1 MRSPDLSIKK
11 KKMLLFY
18 PKPVSSLFRP
28 RPSRRVLPT
37 DRAALVCPLKSHL
50 GIPNTPTSSVRG
62 QDRGHKSSDC
72 CDLSVSGTPRPAQ
85 TPPGSGWRQGL
96 GYGWRLRIRDLPN
109 VRSRV
114 QTARSPLCLG
124 PGLRRRPHCPA
135 ACSRHLPLVGG
146 RGTHVCERPSRRA
159 APGIE
164 PVAPGPECRWTS
176 TTRLR
181 EAPGDTHR
189 RRSQRL
195 DVRGQSGAERGFPS
209 RTHTGATPRLRGG
222 ARPPDTAREQGAT
235 LLAPCRGDGRPRTP
249 PPHKATTQ
257 ATARAAEAEQSRSA
271 PQPAG
276 APATPAGGA
285 RQSREVTELREA
297 PRRGT
302 PRDPLCFSPAAR
314 GSSHLPS
321 LPGAQTSW
329 GRRQHRPRCT
339 RDLVQATE
347 TPPSGAPTASGEPTA
362 SGAPTAA
369 TSFADPARPSQQ
381 ACLPLPR

>member
-1 MRSPDLSIKK
+1 MRKAVTQS
-11 KKMLLFY
+11 
-18 PKPVSSLFRP
+18 
-28 RPSRRVLPT
+28 
-37 DRAALVCPLKSHL
+37 C
-50 GIPNTPTSSVRG
+50 
-62 QDRGHKSSDC
+62 
-72 CDLSVSGTPRPAQ
+72 
-85 TPPGSGWRQGL
+85 
-96 GYGWRLRIRDLPN
+96 
-109 VRSRV
+109 
-114 QTARSPLCLG
+114 
-124 PGLRRRPHCPA
+124 
-135 ACSRHLPLVGG
+135 
-146 RGTHVCERPSRRA
+146 
-159 APGIE
+159 PGIE

-189 RRSQRL
+189 RRSQRP

-276 APATPAGGA
+276 APATPVGGA

-302 PRDPLCFSPAAR
+302 PRDPLCFSPATR

-321 LPGAQTSW
+321 LPGAQTSR
-329 GRRQHRPRCT
+329 GRCQHRPDAR
-339 RDLVQATE
+339 
-347 TPPSGAPTASGEPTA
+347 
-362 SGAPTAA
+362 A
-369 TSFADPARPSQQ
+369 TSCKPQRRRLRGRLPPQGNPPPRARP
-381 ACLPLPR
+381 LRPPRLQIPPVLHNKHVCRSLGEGTEAQRGSHMAHKRGA